1 MDLTKGNVTRV
12 LFKFAIPIIILQ
24 LLNQAYSLIDS
35 VIVSRFAGGNEFAIL
50 SNISSL
56 TMLGYC
62 LVQGGAI
69 ASNVVFARLFG
80 SKEYK
85 DLKSASKT
93 FNIVI
98 FIYGTIIALLYCV
111 FAKELLLLIQI
122 PDYLLDKA
130 IQVLIVYGLNF
141 IPVGL
146 IVVNEAVLT
155 GAGDSKTPMYLS
167 IIFQSMNLVLDY
179 IVVAKLNMGTF
190 GAALASLLASVLSA
204 LFMYLKGNKI
214 IKALTNDGG
223 KFSLDWLKHSV
234 KLAIPSTI
242 SQTVA
247 SLGTFVLQII
257 VNGYGVEIINGY
269 NVGFTLNNVIWCPV
283 IGIALAFESFGS
295 QNLGAK
301 KLDRYKEGFNKTI
314 IYGLLGGVLT
324 SVLTILLKD
333 ILVSLYITDSTLES
347 YKYAIVC
354 FLILIGNYYFLYMR
368 YCFDAFFKTF
378 QKMNYLAINATVTL
392 GLRIL
397 LTYLLTP
404 TYGPNFLPIA
414 CVISNFVGFLIYLP
428 FYFKDKNK
436 LYSSVD

>member
-1 MDLTKGNVTRV
+1 MDLTKGNVTKV
-12 LFKFAIPIIILQ
+12 LLKFAIPIIILQ

-80 SKEYK
+80 SKDYK

-98 FIYGTIIALLYCV
+98 LIYGTIIALLYCL
-111 FAKELLLLIQI
+111 FSKQLLELIQI

-130 IQVLIVYGLNF
+130 INVLIVYALNF

-146 IVVNEAVLT
+146 IVVNEAILT

-167 IIFQSMNLVLDY
+167 IIFQLMNLILDY

-190 GAALASLLASVLSA
+190 GAALASLLASILSA
-204 LFMYLKGNKI
+204 LFMYIKGNKI
-214 IKALTNDGG
+214 IKSLTLEKG
-223 KFSLDWLKHSV
+223 KFSIDWFKHSIS
-234 KLAIPSTI
+234 LAIPSTI

-247 SLGTFVLQII
+247 SIGTFILQVI

-269 NVGFTLNNVIWCPV
+269 NVGFTLNNVVWCPV
-283 IGIALAFESFGS
+283 IGISLAFESFGS

-301 KLDRYKEGFNKTI
+301 KLDRYKDGFKKTI
-314 IYGLLGGVLT
+314 IYGLLG
-324 SVLTILLKD
+324 SVLVTIITVLFKD
-333 ILVSLYITDSTLES
+333 ALVSLYISDNTLES
-347 YKYAIVC
+347 YKYSITC
-354 FLILIGNYYFLYMR
+354 FLILISNYYFLYMR
-368 YCFDAFFKTF
+368 YCFDSFFKTF
-378 QKMNYLAINATVTL
+378 QKMNYLAINATITL

-397 LTYLLTP
+397 LSFILTP
-404 TYGPNFLPIA
+404 KYGPNFLPIA
-414 CVISNFVGFLIYLP
+414 CVISNIIGFIIYLP
-428 FYFKDKNK
+428 FYILNKNK
-436 LYSSVD
+436 LYSEFN